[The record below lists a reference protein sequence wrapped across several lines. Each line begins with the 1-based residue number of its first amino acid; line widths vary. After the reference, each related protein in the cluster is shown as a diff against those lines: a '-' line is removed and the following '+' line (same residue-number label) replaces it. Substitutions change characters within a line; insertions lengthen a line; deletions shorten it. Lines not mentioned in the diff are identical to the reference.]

1 MICSSLNRLL
11 RTTPPPGPGRA
22 ILNGRSHISTG
33 LISGGQ
39 VTLNNTSRRPLQKTH
54 ATRGR
59 QSVNQAAARITGR
72 LRSSLERF

>member
-1 MICSSLNRLL
+1 LNRLL

-39 VTLNNTSRRPLQKTH
+39 VIRDLSGEKALKPEDIPI
-54 ATRGR
+54 A
-59 QSVNQAAARITGR
+59 
-72 LRSSLERF
+72 